1 MMTPGAPRA
10 VLRGLATIAVT
21 SALAA
26 LSVATLPR
34 AYAQA
39 KIEFPEEGT
48 PVERVQRLWQASRSH
63 ILADAKAA
71 LSDAEYQKRRSP
83 IWGAWTRLQMSLAGE
98 SDAVSQ
104 LIPDVLGLLN
114 RTYGWTADSP
124 AKRQENRDR
133 SRAFTAE
140 RVAEMDKRVA
150 ALK

>member
-1 MMTPGAPRA
+1 MKTPGAPRA

-26 LSVATLPR
+26 LSVATLPS
-34 AYAQA
+34 AHAQA

-48 PVERVQRLWQASRSH
+48 PAERVQRLWQASRSH

-83 IWGAWTRLQMSLAGE
+83 IWGAWTRMQMSLAGE

-114 RTYGWTADSP
+114 RTYGWTADPP

>member
-1 MMTPGAPRA
+1 
-10 VLRGLATIAVT
+10 V
-21 SALAA
+21 LAA
-26 LSVATLPR
+26 LSVAKPSV
-34 AYAQA
+34 ANAQA
-39 KIEFPEEGT
+39 NIEFPEAGT

-98 SDAVSQ
+98 SSDAVSR

-124 AKRQENRDR
+124 AKRQEIRDR

-140 RVAEMDKRVA
+140 RVAEIDKRVA